1 MSKIKWLSILATG
14 LLSII
19 LILFLQSDKNK
30 EIEYNV
36 LMESNKVIVGEII
49 MDNDN
54 VKSLADE
61 IEQINKQKQEQLN
74 QAEEKE
80 NKLFEGFSEM
90 KYTMLLE
97 TNTGFDASLNY
108 YRYGLYDSSVKSRR
122 EGEELYFALHK
133 KYLGKSWILQRSWQ
147 RIMEMIY
154 G

>member
-90 KYTMLLE
+90 KYTMPVSYTHLTLP
-97 TNTGFDASLNY
+97 TTF
-108 YRYGLYDSSVKSRR
+108 
-122 EGEELYFALHK
+122 
-133 KYLGKSWILQRSWQ
+133 
-147 RIMEMIY
+147 
-154 G
+154 